1 MKSKDFREQIKID
14 KKNLIELNNIGN
26 LNKQKFE

>member
-1 MKSKDFREQIKID
+1 MKSKDFKEQVKID

>member
-1 MKSKDFREQIKID
+1 MKSKDFREQVKID
-14 KKNLIELNNIGN
+14 KKKLVELNNIYN